1 MSRESQIANP
11 PRIAHC
17 IVGSA
22 TLSRGG
28 YSRPIWHPYAWRALQ
43 QWLHQLEALGVNSDV
58 FFVLDMTKYPPK
70 GTNSSCGH
78 CPLWKQ
84 LAREEFPS
92 PDALGQLDLSLMN
105 RSLEAL
111 KPVSFQIWQPGA
123 CSRFTRERMSC
134 ACTVGWNGAS
144 YPRFYEQVAKNAAC
158 LAAVEARERSLGFR
172 YTHLTKLRPDANLA
186 AEAASPEWLA
196 ASIMHPA
203 ASNVHPSASEVVHI
217 QPWRN
222 AQCYAGSDWFA
233 LVPRSFARLYFNFT
247 AEVSCKWMECVAA
260 QYYRLRMRSL
270 PAARFAGGNGGGG
283 GGGGG
288 GDAAVKMR

>member
-144 YPRFYEQVAKNAAC
+144 YPRFYEQ
-158 LAAVEARERSLGFR
+158 ARWPTPLHRPSL
-172 YTHLTKLRPDANLA
+172 
-186 AEAASPEWLA
+186 
-196 ASIMHPA
+196 
-203 ASNVHPSASEVVHI
+203 
-217 QPWRN
+217 
-222 AQCYAGSDWFA
+222 
-233 LVPRSFARLYFNFT
+233 
-247 AEVSCKWMECVAA
+247 
-260 QYYRLRMRSL
+260 
-270 PAARFAGGNGGGG
+270 
-283 GGGGG
+283 
-288 GDAAVKMR
+288 